1 MAAKRKK
8 QAKKAAPKKTIE
20 RKLRTSLQPVQIKNQ
35 LKQGGRERVVWC
47 YFSQIYFVERNRQS
61 WGNYVSYY
69 EGSNFALNPEELFQL
84 GENIAVEPGAEFC
97 ISSEMVLVVLGQTHS
112 LVVSFDE
119 FDEFDESKL
128 KRLSYM
134 RTLTLGAVCK
144 ILANVG
150 SSNSHRVFIT
160 KNSPSPI
167 AFRDQRNWSL
177 VVGSDDRRAWMITEF
192 NFPKEIHVDDDFLK
206 LHVYFNSPHN
216 AWKFS

>member
-1 MAAKRKK
+1 
-8 QAKKAAPKKTIE
+8 
-20 RKLRTSLQPVQIKNQ
+20 
-35 LKQGGRERVVWC
+35 
-47 YFSQIYFVERNRQS
+47 
-61 WGNYVSYY
+61 
-69 EGSNFALNPEELFQL
+69 
-84 GENIAVEPGAEFC
+84 
-97 ISSEMVLVVLGQTHS
+97 MVLVVLGQTHS

-167 AFRDQRNWSL
+167 AFRDQRKWSL

-192 NFPKEIHVDDDFLK
+192 KFPQKIHVDDDFLK
-206 LHVYFNSPHN
+206 SRNLHHIYETKLSAQSLTKLRLVSFFKTRSH
-216 AWKFS
+216 